1 MHAQDFAPEEL
12 VFREPP
18 LVGAQHTV
26 NRADALVCSRCFT
39 IMGSIEKQL
48 AHRLRARAGKG
59 EMPGVLLACQ
69 LIVSSSKVSH
79 DRGMM
84 QHCGMQVRYA
94 CITDLPRACVEM
106 QMRSHAGGP
115 DVNPDYL
122 RSLWLESIR
131 LPYTERFPLPPLVR
145 AVDACTHIFCHCHL
159 SHTLKTGIML
169 GTVQVYCLGG
179 CTDAVYC
186 SEACAQTHWAEQHE
200 LLCSGPSAA
209 AQPQPAAQLRPQSPQ
224 EVLLT
229 DR

>member
-84 QHCGMQVRYA
+84 QHCGMQVRHA

-159 SHTLKTGIML
+159 SHTLKKLASCWVLCRCTAWGAALTQCTAARPAHRRTGQSS
-169 GTVQVYCLGG
+169 TSC
-179 CTDAVYC
+179 
-186 SEACAQTHWAEQHE
+186 CARAPRRQ
-200 LLCSGPSAA
+200 PS
-209 AQPQPAAQLRPQSPQ
+209 RSPQ
-224 EVLLT
+224 RSCARSL
-229 DR
+229 RRRCC